1 MAHYCYQC
9 GAPLQSQLVEERMRE
24 ECQNCGWIHYEHRK
38 VSAAVRIVKE
48 GKLLLVQRGIEP
60 WKNAWYMPAGYLEV
74 DEDPR
79 ECAKREALE
88 ETGFEVSVRD
98 LLGVYTYED
107 DPRGNG
113 IVLLYWGEIT
123 GGEIRPNREMLQ
135 VQFFSPVELKDL
147 TFSGAGGA
155 KQIEDWVKEATEA
168 GGVKP

>member
-9 GAPLQSQLVEERMRE
+9 GTPLQSTLIDGRMRE
-24 ECQNCGWIHYEHRK
+24 VCNNCSWIHYEHRK

-88 ETGFEVSVRD
+88 ETGYEVSVGD
-98 LLGVYTYED
+98 LLGIYTYDD

-113 IVLLYWGEIT
+113 IVLLYRGEIT

-135 VQFFSPVELKDL
+135 VQFFSPTQLEGL
-147 TFSGAGGA
+147 TFSGAGGGR
-155 KQIEDWVKEATEA
+155 QIEDWVKEVSETSGVEA
-168 GGVKP
+168 